1 MDIQTKICSSCKQEL
16 PLSSFSID
24 RSKKDNLRS
33 SCKACKKTYDK
44 EYIKKNNEVIKA
56 KRTEYTKKNANRKA
70 EYDKK
75 RREEKREEINESKRK
90 YYHERGKE
98 VGKVWATKN
107 YDKILTYAK
116 NAKHKRRE
124 IERSTPI
131 PSNELHRWEKEQI
144 KICSYCGCDCIDNY
158 HIDHIEPLSTG
169 GEHSIDNLTIACPT
183 CNLSKNNKSMIIW
196 MIQNR
201 VRGGSFN
208 AE

>member
-1 MDIQTKICSSCKQEL
+1 MDIQTKICSSCRQEL

-98 VGKVWATKN
+98 VG
-107 YDKILTYAK
+107 
-116 NAKHKRRE
+116 
-124 IERSTPI
+124 
-131 PSNELHRWEKEQI
+131 
-144 KICSYCGCDCIDNY
+144 
-158 HIDHIEPLSTG
+158 IEPLSTG